1 MMLLWLQLKIRDD
14 LEEEEQEHHQM
25 HAKEMAIELTDVSNS
40 LHSVVNRID
49 ALRFG

>member
-1 MMLLWLQLKIRDD
+1 MMSLWLQLEICDD
-14 LEEEEQEHHQM
+14 LEEEEQERHQM
-25 HAKEMAIELTDVSNS
+25 HAEEMATELTDVSNS